1 MVNSQISPAGDR
13 TRDLPLESTSFTA
26 APRRLQ
32 SGRANASKV
41 VCPRGVCEAEA
52 TADTAGSTDWAD
64 KFIKRGTNDARPPHP
79 QCHIRAM

>member
-1 MVNSQISPAGDR
+1 MVGYKELRARREFTLVAYIVEVMRGR
-13 TRDLPLESTSFTA
+13 THNPDVR
-26 APRRLQ
+26 
-32 SGRANASKV
+32 
-41 VCPRGVCEAEA
+41 PRGVCEAEA